1 LKQLESSIYM
11 KLHSAAIF
19 LGFAVAAL
27 PLLAAD
33 APLPRP
39 KAGKVEILPLD
50 QVKPGM
56 KGVAW
61 TVFQG
66 TEPEP
71 IPIEIIG
78 RWKDMW
84 GPKQDIIIA
93 KMGGK
98 ALRTNVAA
106 GMSGSPVYIDGKLVG
121 AVALRL
127 SVFSPDAICGITPIQ
142 SMLEIED
149 LDQSRPDDS
158 RTPAKPAPRSDQ
170 AAVTGELLGQLV
182 AAGAVSGGLP
192 SEMPIMEP
200 IEAPLAFSGFTDD
213 TLREFGPLFR
223 QMGIHMAQGGAGG
236 DLRGGQPAP
245 GWEHALNPGD
255 AVAGVLVDGD
265 LTVTGLGTVTY
276 NDGKRVLAFGHSFF
290 NLGPVDMPMSKG
302 EVLMTL
308 ASSYQPN
315 KMANATDIVGALH
328 QDRHSGI
335 EGVLGGVSR
344 MIPVDVRVRAFD
356 DKNRASREKEF
367 HFHVFVQ
374 QKWTPYLM
382 MLTLYN
388 SVSELNEFADEA
400 TYRLSGQVE
409 MNGDRNIA
417 LSTMQTT
424 GEMPM
429 PASMILAGWFG
440 DKFNR
445 LYLNNVKTPEVK
457 RVNVTVDLL
466 PERRIAVIEN
476 AWAAD
481 SDVEAGQP
489 LAVKVFLRPYRG
501 DPIER
506 DFTIRIPESL
516 AKGDHRILLS
526 DAETVNR
533 MQNMAG
539 MMSHFLDIPETVSL
553 LNQERSNNRLYVSL
567 VEASPT
573 AYYDDKTMPSL
584 PGSVLN
590 VMQAGRSP
598 GRSLI
603 TTPETA
609 VEQTALPF
617 DYVVTGSF
625 SLHIH
630 VK

>member
-1 LKQLESSIYM
+1 MRLPT
-11 KLHSAAIF
+11 AAIMMG
-19 LGFAVAAL
+19 LAVAAL
-27 PLLAAD
+27 PLPAAD
-33 APLPRP
+33 APLAPP

-66 TEPEP
+66 TEPEA
-71 IPIEIIG
+71 IPIEIVG

-84 GPKQDIIIA
+84 GPKQDVIIA

-121 AVALRL
+121 AVALRF
-127 SVFSPDAICGITPIQ
+127 SIFSPDAICGITPIQ

-149 LDQSRPDDS
+149 LDQSRPEDM
-158 RTPAKPAPRSDQ
+158 RTPAKPAPRSSQ
-170 AAVTGELLGQLV
+170 AAAPGELLGQLV

-192 SEMPIMEP
+192 AEMPIMEP
-200 IEAPLAFSGFTDD
+200 IEAPLAFSGFTED

-223 QMGIHMAQGGAGG
+223 QMGVHMVRGGAGG

-245 GWEHALNPGD
+245 GWQHALNPGE

-276 NDGKRVLAFGHSFF
+276 NDGKRVLAFGHPFF

-308 ASSYQPN
+308 ASTYQPN
-315 KMANATDIVGALH
+315 KMANATGIVGALD

-344 MIPVDVRVRAFD
+344 TIPVDVRVRAFD
-356 DKNRASREKEF
+356 DKNRTTREKEF

-417 LSTMQTT
+417 LSTMQTS

-429 PASMILAGWFG
+429 PALDDPGRLVRRQVQPAVPEQRWYAG
-440 DKFNR
+440 
-445 LYLNNVKTPEVK
+445 
-457 RVNVTVDLL
+457 
-466 PERRIAVIEN
+466 
-476 AWAAD
+476 
-481 SDVEAGQP
+481 SEAGQRDGGS
-489 LAVKVFLRPYRG
+489 AAGAADRG
-501 DPIER
+501 DR
-506 DFTIRIPESL
+506 KRVGGGYRCGSR
-516 AKGDHRILLS
+516 A
-526 DAETVNR
+526 DA
-533 MQNMAG
+533 AG
-539 MMSHFLDIPETVSL
+539 
-553 LNQERSNNRLYVSL
+553 Q
-567 VEASPT
+567 
-573 AYYDDKTMPSL
+573 
-584 PGSVLN
+584 SVP
-590 VMQAGRSP
+590 A
-598 GRSLI
+598 
-603 TTPETA
+603 
-609 VEQTALPF
+609 ALPRRPDRARF
-617 DYVVTGSF
+617 HHPHSG
-625 SLHIH
+625 
-630 VK
+630 KPG

>member
-1 LKQLESSIYM
+1 MLLGI
-11 KLHSAAIF
+11 AA
-19 LGFAVAAL
+19 AAL
-27 PLLAAD
+27 PLIAAD
-33 APLPRP
+33 APMARP

-61 TVFQG
+61 TVLQG

-71 IPIEIIG
+71 IPVEIIG

-84 GPKQDIIIA
+84 GPKQDVILA

-142 SMLEIED
+142 SMLEIQD
-149 LDQSRPDDS
+149 LDQSHPNDS
-158 RTPAKPAPRSDQ
+158 RMPAKPAPRSSQ
-170 AAVTGELLGQLV
+170 AAVVPGELLSQLV
-182 AAGAVSGGLP
+182 AAGASSAALP
-192 SEMPIMEP
+192 SNMPIMEP
-200 IEAPLAFSGFTDD
+200 IEAPLALSGFTDD
-213 TLREFGPLFR
+213 TLREFSPLFR
-223 QMGIHMAQGGAGG
+223 EMGVHMVEGGAGG

-276 NDGKRVLAFGHSFF
+276 NDGKRVLAFGHPFF

-302 EVLMTL
+302 EVLTTL
-308 ASSYQPN
+308 ASAYQPT
-315 KMANATDIVGALH
+315 KMANATEIVGALH

-335 EGVLGGVSR
+335 EGVLGSASP

-356 DKNRASREKEF
+356 DKNRASREKEL
-367 HFHVFVQ
+367 HFDVFVQ
-374 QKWTPYLM
+374 QKWTPFLM

-388 SVSELNEFADEA
+388 SVSELNEFTDEV

-409 MNGDRNIA
+409 MNGNRSIA

-429 PASMILAGWFG
+429 PPSMILAGWFG

-466 PERRIAVIEN
+466 PERRIATIEN
-476 AWAAD
+476 AWVAD
-481 SDVEAGQP
+481 NDVEAGEQLP
-489 LAVKVFLRPYRG
+489 VKVFLRPYRG
-501 DPIER
+501 SPIER
-506 DFTIRIPESL
+506 AFTIHIPESL

-526 DAETVNR
+526 DADTVNR

-539 MMSHFLDIPETVSL
+539 MMSHFMDIPETVSL

-567 VEASPT
+567 VESSPT

-598 GRSLI
+598 GRSFI

-609 VEQTALPF
+609 VEKTALPF
-617 DYVVTGSF
+617 DYVVTGSY
-625 SLHIH
+625 SLRIH